1 MHRWTGPA
9 MIAALAL
16 GGCVD
21 VPELEGTIAPD
32 LERARYPDLVPL
44 DAALGRRPPPREESQ
59 ELEDELSARVEGLR
73 SRADALQAP
82 LLGDADRQ
90 RLQPANRP

>member
-1 MHRWTGPA
+1 

-21 VPELEGTIAPD
+21 VPELDGTIAPE

-44 DAALGRRPPPREESQ
+44 DQALGRRLPPQEESQ
-59 ELEDELSARVEGLR
+59 ELKDDLTARVEGLR
-73 SRADALQAP
+73 GRAEALQAP
-82 LLGDADRQ
+82 LIGDADRR
-90 RLQPANRP
+90 RLQQARRP